1 MKPGTLAEHEGK
13 SIRIDMQALPAPVLE
28 HLAAVTCEGVLDYFR
43 QPGVPEAYEKW
54 LQKRNS
60 RKDSV

>member
-1 MKPGTLAEHEGK
+1 MNPP
-13 SIRIDMQALPAPVLE
+13 QAMTVNKDIHINLQAISAPKLE